1 MSVAPLKPLHCARRG
16 PVLLVIADGLGLAEP
31 GPGNALHLADTPV
44 IDQLLASP
52 WHTPLQAHGTAV
64 GLPDDTDMGN
74 SEVGHNTLG
83 AGRVF
88 AQGAKLINQ
97 ALADG
102 RLFEGETWQQVEA
115 CARAGGRVHFLGL
128 LSDGN
133 VHAHIDHLFA
143 LLDRCAQANITRVA
157 VHALLDGRDVA
168 PRSAA
173 EYLTP
178 LLERLAEH
186 NRNPDFDYQLAS
198 AGGRMR
204 ITMDRYEADWA
215 MVERG
220 YALHAHGQGTK
231 VTDALAE
238 VARQYATDPELTDQN
253 LEPFVMADE
262 QSKPQGKM
270 EDGDAVVLFNF
281 RGDRA
286 LEICRAF
293 EQDDF
298 TPFDRGRRPQVFF
311 CGMLQYDGDLQIPV
325 NFLVAPP
332 QIDQVMGEY
341 LCATGLKAFAVS
353 ETQKFGHVTFFWN
366 GNRSKPLDPELEHWR
381 EIPSLDLPFDEQ
393 PAMQAG
399 AITDA
404 TLELIESGEFMF
416 GRINFA
422 NPDMVG
428 HTGSIPATKQ
438 ALEAVD
444 RNLGRLIKAMQAV
457 QGTLVFTADHG
468 NAEQMLEQR
477 NGEWQPR
484 TAHSLNPVPCVV
496 VDSHPEPPY
505 QLRELEKPGLANVAA
520 TLINLMG
527 YEAPP
532 DYAASLIE
540 LPGEPQQVT
549 PQHSGFLHLQTEQ
562 TRLPNGETQSYD
574 VVRHPG
580 AVAVLLLDSK
590 DRVCLL
596 RQYRA
601 AIGGWIWEVPAGR
614 INLGEPPLA
623 AARREL
629 KEETG
634 AVAGTYTSLGSILSS
649 PGFCD
654 ERLYL
659 FLMRV
664 DTLTEPARE
673 PYEVI
678 ETHWFTREEITRMI
692 TDHRI
697 EDAKT
702 IAIWHRAAAQRGLT
716 K

>member
-1 MSVAPLKPLHCARRG
+1 MSVAPLKPLHCGRRG

-31 GPGNALHLADTPV
+31 GPGNALSLADTPV
-44 IDQLLASP
+44 IDKLLASP
-52 WHTPLQAHGTAV
+52 WQVPLQAHGTAV
-64 GLPDDTDMGN
+64 GLPSDADMGN

-102 RLFEGETWQQVEA
+102 RLFNDETWQQVEA
-115 CARAGGRVHFLGL
+115 RGRAGGRVHFLGL

-133 VHAHIDHLFA
+133 VHAHIDHLFT
-143 LLDRCAQANITRVA
+143 LLDRCAQNNIARVA

-168 PRSAA
+168 PRSAP

-178 LLERLAEH
+178 LLERLEQH

-220 YALHAHGQGTK
+220 YALHAHGKGTP

-238 VARQYATDPELTDQN
+238 VARQYAADPDLTDQN

-262 QSKPQGKM
+262 QGKPVGAMQ
-270 EDGDAVVLFNF
+270 DGDAVVLFNF

-298 TPFDRGRRPQVFF
+298 KPFDRGRRPEVFF
-311 CGMLQYDGDLQIPV
+311 CGMLQYDGDLQIPTHY
-325 NFLVAPP
+325 LVAPP
-332 QIDQVMGEY
+332 RIDRVMGEY

-366 GNRSKPLDPELEHWR
+366 GNRSTPLDSELEHWR

-393 PAMQAG
+393 PAMQAD

-404 TLELIESGEFMF
+404 TLELIEGGEFMF

-428 HTGSIPATKQ
+428 HTGSIPATRQ

-444 RNLGRLIKAMQAV
+444 RNLGRLIEAMRAV
-457 QGTLVFTADHG
+457 QGCLVFTADHG

-477 NGEWQPR
+477 GGKWLPR

-496 VDSHPEPPY
+496 VDSHPEPTY
-505 QLRELEKPGLANVAA
+505 QLRELERPGLANVAA
-520 TLINLMG
+520 TVINLMG
-527 YEAPP
+527 YAAPP
-532 DYAASLIE
+532 DYAPSLIE
-540 LPGEPQQVT
+540 LPGEPERVT
-549 PQHSGFLHLQTEQ
+549 PLHDGFLHVRTEQ
-562 TRLPNGETQSYD
+562 ARLPNERTQDYD

-580 AVAVLLLDSK
+580 AVAVLLFDAK

-596 RQYRA
+596 RQYRV
-601 AIGGWIWEVPAGR
+601 AIGGWVWEVPAGR
-614 INLGEPPLA
+614 INPGETPLA

-634 AVAGTYTSLGSILSS
+634 AEARDFTSLGSILSS

-659 FLMRV
+659 FMMRA
-664 DTLTEPARE
+664 DALAEPARE

-678 ETHWFTREEITRMI
+678 ETHWFTREDIDRMI
-692 TDHRI
+692 TEQRI
-697 EDAKT
+697 DDAKT
-702 IAIWHRAAAQRGLT
+702 IAIWYRASACV
-716 K
+716 